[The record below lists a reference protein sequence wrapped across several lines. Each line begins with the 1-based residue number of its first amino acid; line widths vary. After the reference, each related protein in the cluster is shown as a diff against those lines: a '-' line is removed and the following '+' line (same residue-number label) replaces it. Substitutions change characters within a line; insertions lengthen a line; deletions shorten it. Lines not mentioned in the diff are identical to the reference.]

1 MTDKNTSQL
10 EPIRLGVLGLGRAF
24 TLMLPTFEGDRRI
37 QLVAAFDPRQ
47 SARAAFASQ
56 FGESQAGKS
65 HSSAKAVCEDRN
77 VDWVY
82 IATPHQFHAE
92 HVALAAQN
100 GKHVI
105 VEKPM
110 ALTLADC
117 TAMIEACT
125 QAKVHLIVGPSHS
138 FDAPVL
144 LAKQMIDSGALGK
157 VRMLNAFNYTD
168 FLYRPRRPEELDTS
182 QGGGVVFSQGAHQ
195 IDILRLLAGGLC
207 TSIRASTGQWHTNRP
222 TEGAYSALLQF
233 GDVFASATY
242 NGYGFYDSDALM
254 DWVGEMGQ
262 AKALETHASTHRNH
276 SKASNEAA
284 EAQAKAERNFG
295 GKDYN
300 PATANPAA
308 IAHQHFGFVLVSCDH
323 GDIRLTAKGLE
334 IHDKTGHR
342 TIDVPKSATPRQTF
356 IDELWQTA
364 QNKTPPLHSGAWSRA
379 TLEVCLGILASA
391 RGGQDIIMHQQV
403 AL

>member
-1 MTDKNTSQL
+1 MVS
-10 EPIRLGVLGLGRAF
+10 
-24 TLMLPTFEGDRRI
+24 TF
-37 QLVAAFDPRQ
+37 L
-47 SARAAFASQ
+47 S
-56 FGESQAGKS
+56 K
-65 HSSAKAVCEDRN
+65 
-77 VDWVY
+77 
-82 IATPHQFHAE
+82 
-92 HVALAAQN
+92 
-100 GKHVI
+100 
-105 VEKPM
+105 KPM

-117 TAMIEACT
+117 TTMIEACR

-144 LAKQMIDSGALGK
+144 LAKQIIDGGTLGK
-157 VRMLNAFNYTD
+157 VRMLNALNYTD

-195 IDILRLLAGGLC
+195 IDVLRLLAGGHC
-207 TSIRASTGQWHTNRP
+207 TSVRASTGQWHANRP

-254 DWVGEMGQ
+254 NWVGEMGQ
-262 AKALETHASTHRNH
+262 SKLQSTHTNTHAKHATTSD
-276 SKASNEAA
+276 EIA
-284 EAQAKAERNFG
+284 EAHAKAERNFG
-295 GKDYN
+295 GKNYN

-323 GDIRLTAKGLE
+323 GDLRLTAQGLE
-334 IHDKTGHR
+334 IHDKNGLH
-342 TIDVPKSATPRQTF
+342 TIDAPASVTPRQTV

-364 QNKTPPLHSGAWSRA
+364 RNKTLPLHSGAWSRA
-379 TLEVCLGILASA
+379 TLEVCLGIIASA
-391 RGGQDIIMHQQV
+391 DKGQDIIMHQQV

>member
-1 MTDKNTSQL
+1 MTNKNKSQTA
-10 EPIRLGVLGLGRAF
+10 PIKLGVLGLGRAF
-24 TLMLPTFEGDRRI
+24 TLMLPTFEGDNRI
-37 QLVAAFDPRQ
+37 RLVAAFDPRQ
-47 SARAAFASQ
+47 SARDAFALQ
-56 FGESQAGKS
+56 FGAS
-65 HSSAKAVCEDRN
+65 HLSAEAVCEDHN
-77 VDWVY
+77 VDWIY

-92 HVALAAQN
+92 HVALAARN
-100 GKHVI
+100 GKHVL

-110 ALTLADC
+110 ALTLPEC
-117 TAMIEACT
+117 TAMIEACEK
-125 QAKVHLIVGPSHS
+125 ANVHLIVGPSHS

-144 LAKQMIDSGALGK
+144 LAKEIIDSGSLGK

-182 QGGGVVFSQGAHQ
+182 QGGGVAFSQGAHQ
-195 IDILRLLAGGLC
+195 IDILRLLAGGHC
-207 TSIRASTGQWHTNRP
+207 TSIRASTGQWHANRP

-262 AKALETHASTHRNH
+262 AKSRETHANTHRKH
-276 SKASNEAA
+276 SMTTNEAA

-295 GKDYN
+295 GQDYDA
-300 PATANPAA
+300 ATANPAA

-334 IHDKTGHR
+334 IHDKKGHR
-342 TIDVPKSATPRQTF
+342 TIDALTSATPRQTV
-356 IDELWQTA
+356 IDELWKTA
-364 QNKTPPLHSGAWSRA
+364 QNNTPPLHSGAWSRA

-391 RGGQDIIMHQQV
+391 KSRQDIIMHQQV

>member
-10 EPIRLGVLGLGRAF
+10 EPIKLGVLGLGRAF
-24 TLMLPTFEGDRRI
+24 TLMLPTFEGDKRVR
-37 QLVAAFDPRQ
+37 LVAASDPRQ
-47 SARAAFASQ
+47 SARDAFAAQ
-56 FGESQAGKS
+56 FGATQFGVA
-65 HSSAKAVCEDRN
+65 HSSAKAVCEDAN

-82 IATPHQFHAE
+82 VATPHQFHAE

-100 GKHVI
+100 GKHVM

-110 ALTLADC
+110 ALSLADC
-117 TAMIEACT
+117 TAMIEACEK
-125 QAKVHLIVGPSHS
+125 AKVHLIVGPSHS

-144 LAKQMIDSGALGK
+144 LARQIIDSGSLGK

-195 IDILRLLAGGLC
+195 VDVLRLLAGGNC
-207 TSIRASTGQWHTNRP
+207 TSVRASTGQWHANRP

-233 GDVFASATY
+233 GDIFASATY

-262 AKALETHASTHRNH
+262 AKAHETHANTHKKH
-276 SKASNEAA
+276 SMTANEAA
-284 EAQAKAERNFG
+284 EAHAKAERNFG
-295 GKDYN
+295 GNDYN
-300 PATANPAA
+300 PATATPAA
-308 IAHQHFGFVLVSCDH
+308 VAHQHFGFVLVSCDH

-334 IHDKTGHR
+334 IHDKDGHR
-342 TIDVPKSATPRQTF
+342 TIDAPESTTPRQTV

-364 QNKTPPLHSGAWSRA
+364 QDKKPPLHSGAWSRA

-391 RGGQDIIMHQQV
+391 KSRQDIIMHHQV